1 MRNTRV
7 ARRYALALLTAAEG
21 QNIQDTVAADI
32 EFIGRLT
39 RSCRDLRLLFASAV
53 VSIPRKRAVLHDL
66 FKGRVQPMTLSFV
79 DLLTTKQR
87 EVLLL
92 DIVEQF
98 GVLRD
103 QRLGIVNVDVTTAVD
118 LTTEQQR
125 ALTMALEQHTQKK
138 VRVHTVLDPA
148 IKGGLRIRVGDT
160 VLDATVTHKL
170 ERLHQRFTQGTVF
183 TH

>member
-7 ARRYALALLTAAEG
+7 ARRYALALMGAAEG
-21 QNIQDTVAADI
+21 QKSVDAVAADMA
-32 EFIGRLT
+32 FLGGLVKG
-39 RSCRDLRLLFASAV
+39 SRDLRLLLTSPI
-53 VSIPRKRAVLHDL
+53 VSIPRKRAALHNL
-66 FKGRVQPMTLSFV
+66 LNTRVQPMTLSFV

-87 EVLLL
+87 ETLLF

-103 QRLGIVNVDVTTAVD
+103 ERLGIVNIDVTTAVD
-118 LTTEQQR
+118 LTAEQQR
-125 ALTMALEQHTQKK
+125 ALSKALEHHTQKK
-138 VRVHTVLDPA
+138 VRVNTLMDPSV
-148 IKGGLRIRVGDT
+148 KGGLRIRIGDT

-170 ERLHQRFTQGTVF
+170 ERLHQRFLQGTAS

>member
-21 QNIQDTVAADI
+21 QNTQDSVAADI

-39 RSCRDLRLLFASAV
+39 RGSRDLRLLFATPV
-53 VSIPRKRAVLHDL
+53 VSITRKRAVLHGL
-66 FKGRVQPMTLSFV
+66 FTGRVQPMTLSFV

-87 EVLLL
+87 VVLLP

-98 GVLRD
+98 AALRD
-103 QRLGIVNVDVTTAVD
+103 ERLGIVNVDVTTAVD
-118 LTTEQQR
+118 LTTEQQG
-125 ALTMALEQHTQKK
+125 ALTKALEQHTQKK

-148 IKGGLRIRVGDT
+148 IKGGLRIRIGDT

-170 ERLHQRFTQGTVF
+170 KRLHQRFSQGMVL

>member
-39 RSCRDLRLLFASAV
+39 RGSRELRLLFASGV

-66 FKGRVQPMTLSFV
+66 FKSRVQPMTLAFI

-103 QRLGIVNVDVTTAVD
+103 VRLGIVNVDVTTAVD

-125 ALTMALEQHTQKK
+125 ALTKGLEAYTQKN
-138 VRVHTVLDPA
+138 VRVRTVLDPA

-170 ERLHQRFTQGTVF
+170 ERLHQRFTQGAVS